1 MIDWQNKKFK
11 ALVADGNE
19 LECEIL
25 HAFES
30 VATGKNYLVYTD
42 GATDENGAVRFFA
55 SSYTE
60 EGEGFV
66 LTPVESDAEWEIIEK
81 EVLTGDR

>member
-11 ALVADGNE
+11 ALDADGNE

-25 HAFES
+25 HTFES
-30 VATGKNYLVYTD
+30 VQTGKRYLVYTD

-55 SSYTE
+55 SSYAE
-60 EGEGFV
+60 EGEGFA
-66 LTPVESDAEWEIIEK
+66 LTPVESDEEWEIIEK